1 MKALVIDAGNKSAYG
16 KELLAMHRLRHRLFV
31 ETLGW
36 KDLARPDGLDID
48 AFDTDAATYLV
59 ILDADGSVRG
69 SARFLPTTGPHMAPE
84 VFAHFFDGDPP
95 RGPTIL
101 EWSRHA
107 PGDPSWAPDIN
118 EAARVALHLGVLEFA
133 RLRGVTA
140 FTAVMETWLLRRARA
155 IGWPCE
161 PLGPQRAYG
170 EGMAQAVR
178 NPVAPGHLDW
188 LRAKVARRDP
198 VLLFDAAEAA

>member
-1 MKALVIDAGNKSAYG
+1 MKAHVVDAGNKSAYQ
-16 KELLAMHRLRHRLFV
+16 KELAAMHRLRHRLFV

-36 KDLARPDGLDID
+36 KELARPDGLDID
-48 AFDTDAATYLV
+48 AYDDGRATYLV

-69 SARFLPTTGPHMAPE
+69 SARFLPTVGPHMLPDI
-84 VFAHFFDGDPP
+84 FPHFVEGALP

-118 EAARVALHLGVLEFA
+118 EAARITLHLGVLEFA
-133 RLRGVTA
+133 RLRGVTV
-140 FTAVMETWLLRRARA
+140 FTAVLETWLLKRARA
-155 IGWPCE
+155 MGWPCE
-161 PLGPQRAYG
+161 PLGPVRPYG

-178 NPVAPGHLDW
+178 NPVLPGHLDW
-188 LRAKVARRDP
+188 LRGKVGRRDP
-198 VLLFDAAEAA
+198 VLVFDAAEAA